1 LVTVGFMGPALLLA
15 FVFHQGVAAV
25 ATAVVGTLPA
35 LYLAWAVVPAARKPG
50 PRLSLV
56 PAVPGW
62 VDRGE
67 LAEVV
72 SALTGTGSGA
82 VALTTGLVGAGGFGK
97 TTLEQI
103 FTGKESTELGA
114 VPRASHGTRGN
125 LRSHIQRTAKDG
137 RQDTT
142 VTLGTVPN
150 VAAAHFVAR

>member
-1 LVTVGFMGPALLLA
+1 MGAALLLA

-67 LAEVV
+67 LGIATWARAVIV
-72 SALTGTGSGA
+72 CSPDSAMLSPDSCPGSQQG
-82 VALTTGLVGAGGFGK
+82 
-97 TTLEQI
+97 
-103 FTGKESTELGA
+103 ES
-114 VPRASHGTRGN
+114 
-125 LRSHIQRTAKDG
+125 RT
-137 RQDTT
+137 
-142 VTLGTVPN
+142 
-150 VAAAHFVAR
+150 

>member
-103 FTGKESTELGA
+103 FTGKESTELGESQERPTARAETCA
-114 VPRASHGTRGN
+114 VTYNG
-125 LRSHIQRTAKDG
+125 LRKTADK
-137 RQDTT
+137 
-142 VTLGTVPN
+142 TL
-150 VAAAHFVAR
+150 R